1 MFLLCKHVRLTRG
14 FNKLSKLM
22 MMIDDDD
29 DEYWL
34 TQDVLKTGR

>member
-14 FNKLSKLM
+14 FNKLM